1 LSKQFATSNSWVI
14 LSDLLQREGVARQ
27 HLNSYNEFVTRGLQN
42 IVDEI
47 GEVEIETVSTPYKIK
62 FGRLTLGSPR
72 VVEIDGSV
80 SSILPMEARLRNLTY
95 SAPVLLEMTI
105 EEEGLPRDTT
115 RQHIGDLPVMV
126 KSELCQ
132 LSNRS
137 KEQLIEAG
145 EDPNDPGGYFIIHG
159 AERVIVGLEDLSPN
173 KILVDA
179 EKLSGTV
186 TYKSRVYSSVVGYR
200 SKLELTL
207 KQDGA
212 INVKV
217 PSCPVDLP
225 YVIVMRALGIK
236 SDKDIADAVSPKAE
250 IQDLLEVSFDKAA
263 EAPTEK
269 DALVYIGNR
278 VAHGMLEEFRVKRAQ
293 SMLDWGLLPH
303 LGKTDDRRFDKSMF
317 LGEAACKLLELRLGW
332 IEADDKDHY
341 GNKVIKFAGQML
353 ADLFRTA
360 FRNLV
365 RDMKYQLERT
375 GQKRGGNVVG
385 AAIRTGII
393 TDKLNNAI
401 ATGNW
406 GRGKVGVTQLLD
418 RTNYLSTLSH
428 LRRVQSP
435 LSRSQPNFEARDL
448 HATHFGRICPS
459 ETPEGVN
466 CVVPST
472 NILLTDGTQATI
484 GEIGQN
490 WQGTQLATVDIMH
503 DDMAQTTIA
512 RYIATDPTHDGT
524 PVYRVVTEAGRELI
538 ATRDHPLLTDNMTW
552 KLAGDVEPGDRV
564 VVYPALEPVRG
575 LTRLSMQIL
584 TSKSFPTSRS
594 KWEKI
599 SVLSELK
606 KQNLMPLE
614 GGNPKLPVLSRIV
627 GAIFSDAHL
636 HMGSSPFIQ
645 FSLGTEDDGR
655 EVQRDLER
663 LGFKSSMK
671 LRTKH
676 IVRPERQY
684 DMHVYTVTC
693 YSKLL
698 CTLLEKLGAPAGKKT
713 DTRFSI
719 PSWIMEGAPQIKWEF
734 LSAFL
739 GGDGPKPSITHQ
751 IGKKYSISMPPIS
764 FHKVERLRSNGLA
777 LAKQLSE
784 LLTEF
789 GCETLRIVSKRD
801 YMRADGELVT
811 KISIVLGGS
820 KPTLEAVTQKIG
832 YRYSRTKQ
840 RQSLLAGE
848 YLRISRERI
857 LERVEKKKISARLYR
872 EGQFPSQIA
881 PILGESRKTIEHW
894 LYWDKYKRTHKPKS
908 LILPF
913 NEWRGRNVITI
924 GNDDYV
930 LEQIISKEPITGVG
944 DVRDVTTTADSHNF
958 IANGFVT
965 HNCGLVKNL
974 ALSAIISVSVPS
986 QEVEEKLWELGA
998 KQIRDADQ
1006 KLQVDGCR
1014 IFMDG
1019 RFLGYVDDGD
1029 RLAKAFRK
1037 LRREGQINP
1046 SASVLYVA
1054 PVNDKAYPRI
1064 YISLSSGRVLR
1075 PLVVVESGRPL
1086 LNPELIEKVNAG
1098 QNSWRDL
1105 VEQGIIELIDANEEE
1120 NCLVSMNPEDV
1131 TTKNTHMELFPA
1143 AMFGIAASIIPYPE
1157 HNQSPRNTYESAMAK
1172 QSLGFS
1178 SPTYPIS
1185 PHVRQHLL
1193 VSPQAPV
1200 VRTRTLDLLKI
1211 DERPL
1216 GTNCV
1221 VAVLSFEG
1229 YNIEDAIIMNKSSV
1243 ERGMARSFFYR
1254 LYEGEAKQYLGGMRD
1269 TFEVPAAESN
1279 IRGYR
1284 GEKFYRLLE
1293 GDGVVADESQVTG
1306 GDVVIGRTSPPR
1318 FMEEY
1323 KEFEIK
1329 GPYRRDTSVAV
1340 RPSESGVVDSIFMTE
1355 NVEGGRM
1362 FKVRVRD
1369 MRVPEIG
1376 DKFASRHG
1384 QKGVIGLVVP
1394 QEDMPYT
1401 ADGIVPDVIINPHA
1415 FPSRMTV
1422 GQFIESIAGKA
1433 ASFRGSSVD
1442 GSAFAGES
1450 IDEMEKV
1457 LRSRGFEPTGREVMY
1472 DGKTGMK
1479 FATDVFVGVV
1489 YYQKLHHMV
1498 ADKIHARARGQ
1509 VQMLTKQPTEGRAR
1523 GGGLRF
1529 GEMERDCLIAYGA
1542 SMVLKDRLL
1551 DEADKTEIYVCEKCG
1566 LIAYYDAKQRK
1577 YTCKIDG
1584 DQAKISTVVV
1594 AYAFKLLLQEM
1605 MSLNIAPRL
1614 QLKDKV

>member
-1 LSKQFATSNSWVI
+1 MSKQIQRSNSWIV
-14 LSDLLQREGVARQ
+14 LRDLLEREGVARQ
-27 HLNSYNEFVTRGLQN
+27 HLNSYNELISKGLQN

-47 GEVEIETVSTPYKIK
+47 GEVEVETVSTPYKIK
-62 FGRLTLGSPR
+62 FGRITIGAPR

-95 SAPVLLEMTI
+95 SAPILLEMTI
-105 EEEGLPRDTT
+105 EEEGLPRDTS
-115 RQHIGDLPVMV
+115 RQHIGYLPIMV

-132 LSNRS
+132 LSNRTR
-137 KEQLIEAG
+137 EQLIEVG
-145 EDPNDPGGYFIIHG
+145 EDPNDPGGYFVING

-179 EKLSGTV
+179 EKVAGAT

-200 SKLELTL
+200 SKMELTL

-225 YVIVMRALGIK
+225 FVIVMRALGMK
-236 SDKDIADAVSPKAE
+236 SDKDIADAVSPKME
-250 IQDLLEVSFDKAA
+250 IQDLLEVSFDKAS
-263 EAPTEK
+263 EAPTDK
-269 DALVYIGNR
+269 DALVFIGNR
-278 VAHGMLEEFRVKRAQ
+278 VAHGMLEEFRVKRAL

-303 LGKTDDRRFDKSMF
+303 LGKTEDRRFDKAMF
-317 LGEAACKLLELRLGW
+317 MGEAVCKLLELRLGW
-332 IEADDKDHY
+332 TEADDKDHY

-466 CVVPST
+466 C
-472 NILLTDGTQATI
+472 
-484 GEIGQN
+484 
-490 WQGTQLATVDIMH
+490 
-503 DDMAQTTIA
+503 
-512 RYIATDPTHDGT
+512 
-524 PVYRVVTEAGRELI
+524 
-538 ATRDHPLLTDNMTW
+538 
-552 KLAGDVEPGDRV
+552 
-564 VVYPALEPVRG
+564 
-575 LTRLSMQIL
+575 
-584 TSKSFPTSRS
+584 
-594 KWEKI
+594 
-599 SVLSELK
+599 
-606 KQNLMPLE
+606 
-614 GGNPKLPVLSRIV
+614 
-627 GAIFSDAHL
+627 
-636 HMGSSPFIQ
+636 
-645 FSLGTEDDGR
+645 
-655 EVQRDLER
+655 
-663 LGFKSSMK
+663 
-671 LRTKH
+671 
-676 IVRPERQY
+676 
-684 DMHVYTVTC
+684 
-693 YSKLL
+693 
-698 CTLLEKLGAPAGKKT
+698 
-713 DTRFSI
+713 
-719 PSWIMEGAPQIKWEF
+719 
-734 LSAFL
+734 
-739 GGDGPKPSITHQ
+739 
-751 IGKKYSISMPPIS
+751 
-764 FHKVERLRSNGLA
+764 
-777 LAKQLSE
+777 
-784 LLTEF
+784 
-789 GCETLRIVSKRD
+789 
-801 YMRADGELVT
+801 
-811 KISIVLGGS
+811 
-820 KPTLEAVTQKIG
+820 
-832 YRYSRTKQ
+832 
-840 RQSLLAGE
+840 
-848 YLRISRERI
+848 
-857 LERVEKKKISARLYR
+857 
-872 EGQFPSQIA
+872 
-881 PILGESRKTIEHW
+881 
-894 LYWDKYKRTHKPKS
+894 
-908 LILPF
+908 
-913 NEWRGRNVITI
+913 
-924 GNDDYV
+924 
-930 LEQIISKEPITGVG
+930 
-944 DVRDVTTTADSHNF
+944 
-958 IANGFVT
+958 
-965 HNCGLVKNL
+965 GLVKNL
-974 ALSAIISVSVPS
+974 ALSAIISVSVPTA
-986 QEVEEKLWELGA
+986 EVEEKLWELGA

-1006 KLQVDGCR
+1006 KLQTGGCR

-1019 RFLGYVDDGD
+1019 RFLGYVDDGE

-1046 SASVLYVA
+1046 SASILYV
-1054 PVNDKAYPRI
+1054 PPLNDRAYPRL

-1075 PLVVVESGRPL
+1075 PLVVVEGGRPL
-1086 LNPELIEKVNAG
+1086 LGAELIGKVDIG
-1098 QNSWRDL
+1098 QLSWRDL
-1105 VEQGIIELIDANEEE
+1105 VEQGNLELIDANEEE
-1120 NCLVSMNPEDV
+1120 NCLVAMSDEDLS
-1131 TTKNTHMELFPA
+1131 TKNTHMELFPA
-1143 AMFGIAASIIPYPE
+1143 SMFGIAASIIPYPE

-1216 GTNCV
+1216 GQNCV

-1229 YNIEDAIIMNKSSV
+1229 YNIEDAIIMNRSSV
-1243 ERGMARSFFYR
+1243 ERGLARSFFYR

-1269 TFEVPAAESN
+1269 TFEVPSAESN

-1293 GDGVVADESQVTG
+1293 GDGIVSHESQVTG

-1340 RPSESGVVDSIFMTE
+1340 RPSESGVVDSVFMTE

-1369 MRVPEIG
+1369 MRIPEIG

-1384 QKGVIGLVVP
+1384 QKGVVGLVVP

-1401 ADGIVPDVIINPHA
+1401 AEGIVPDVIINPHA

-1433 ASFRGSSVD
+1433 GALRGSPVD
-1442 GSAFAGES
+1442 GSAFAGEH
-1450 IDEMEKV
+1450 IEDLEKI
-1457 LRSRGFEPTGREVMY
+1457 LRGRGFEATGREVMY
-1472 DGKTGMK
+1472 DGKTGKK
-1479 FATDVFVGVV
+1479 FAADVFVGVV

-1566 LIAYYDAKQRK
+1566 LIAFYDAKQRK
-1577 YTCKIDG
+1577 YTCKVDG
-1584 DQAKISTVVV
+1584 DQARISTVVV

-1614 QLKDKV
+1614 QLRDKV

>member
-1 LSKQFATSNSWVI
+1 
-14 LSDLLQREGVARQ
+14 
-27 HLNSYNEFVTRGLQN
+27 
-42 IVDEI
+42 
-47 GEVEIETVSTPYKIK
+47 
-62 FGRLTLGSPR
+62 
-72 VVEIDGSV
+72 
-80 SSILPMEARLRNLTY
+80 
-95 SAPVLLEMTI
+95 
-105 EEEGLPRDTT
+105 
-115 RQHIGDLPVMV
+115 
-126 KSELCQ
+126 
-132 LSNRS
+132 
-137 KEQLIEAG
+137 
-145 EDPNDPGGYFIIHG
+145 
-159 AERVIVGLEDLSPN
+159 
-173 KILVDA
+173 
-179 EKLSGTV
+179 
-186 TYKSRVYSSVVGYR
+186 
-200 SKLELTL
+200 
-207 KQDGA
+207 
-212 INVKV
+212 
-217 PSCPVDLP
+217 
-225 YVIVMRALGIK
+225 
-236 SDKDIADAVSPKAE
+236 
-250 IQDLLEVSFDKAA
+250 
-263 EAPTEK
+263 
-269 DALVYIGNR
+269 
-278 VAHGMLEEFRVKRAQ
+278 
-293 SMLDWGLLPH
+293 
-303 LGKTDDRRFDKSMF
+303 
-317 LGEAACKLLELRLGW
+317 
-332 IEADDKDHY
+332 
-341 GNKVIKFAGQML
+341 
-353 ADLFRTA
+353 
-360 FRNLV
+360 
-365 RDMKYQLERT
+365 
-375 GQKRGGNVVG
+375 
-385 AAIRTGII
+385 
-393 TDKLNNAI
+393 
-401 ATGNW
+401 
-406 GRGKVGVTQLLD
+406 
-418 RTNYLSTLSH
+418 
-428 LRRVQSP
+428 
-435 LSRSQPNFEARDL
+435 
-448 HATHFGRICPS
+448 
-459 ETPEGVN
+459 
-466 CVVPST
+466 
-472 NILLTDGTQATI
+472 
-484 GEIGQN
+484 
-490 WQGTQLATVDIMH
+490 
-503 DDMAQTTIA
+503 
-512 RYIATDPTHDGT
+512 
-524 PVYRVVTEAGRELI
+524 
-538 ATRDHPLLTDNMTW
+538 
-552 KLAGDVEPGDRV
+552 
-564 VVYPALEPVRG
+564 
-575 LTRLSMQIL
+575 
-584 TSKSFPTSRS
+584 
-594 KWEKI
+594 
-599 SVLSELK
+599 
-606 KQNLMPLE
+606 
-614 GGNPKLPVLSRIV
+614 
-627 GAIFSDAHL
+627 
-636 HMGSSPFIQ
+636 
-645 FSLGTEDDGR
+645 
-655 EVQRDLER
+655 
-663 LGFKSSMK
+663 
-671 LRTKH
+671 
-676 IVRPERQY
+676 
-684 DMHVYTVTC
+684 
-693 YSKLL
+693 
-698 CTLLEKLGAPAGKKT
+698 
-713 DTRFSI
+713 
-719 PSWIMEGAPQIKWEF
+719 
-734 LSAFL
+734 
-739 GGDGPKPSITHQ
+739 
-751 IGKKYSISMPPIS
+751 MPPIN
-764 FHKVERLRSNGLA
+764 FHKVERLRTNGLA
-777 LAKQLSE
+777 LARQLAE
-784 LLTEF
+784 LLAEF
-789 GCETLRIVSKRD
+789 GCETSRIVSSRD
-801 YMRADGELVT
+801 YERADGEPVT
-811 KISIVLGGS
+811 RISIVLRGS
-820 KPTLEAVTQKIG
+820 KATLEAVTQTIG

-840 RQSLLAGE
+840 RLALLAGE
-848 YLRISRERI
+848 YLRISRQLIRQRI
-857 LERVEKKKISARLYR
+857 EKKKAAARLYR
-872 EGQFPSQIA
+872 QGHFPSQIA
-881 PILGESRKTIEHW
+881 PTLGETRKTVEHW
-894 LYWDKYKRTHKPKS
+894 LYEDKYEQTYKPKS
-908 LILPF
+908 LLPPF
-913 NEWRGRNVITI
+913 GEWRARNVVAI

-930 LEQIISKEPITGVG
+930 MEQVIRKEPVGGVS

-974 ALSAIISVSVPS
+974 ALSAIISVGVPS

-998 KQIRDADQ
+998 KQIRDADEE
-1006 KLQVDGCR
+1006 LQREGCR

-1019 RFLGYVDDGD
+1019 RFLGYVDDGE

-1037 LRREGQINP
+1037 LRREQQIHP
-1046 SASVLYVA
+1046 GASMLYV
-1054 PVNDKAYPRI
+1054 PPINDNAYPRI

-1086 LNPELIEKVNAG
+1086 LNPELIERVSSG
-1098 QNSWRDL
+1098 QLSWREL
-1105 VEQGIIELIDANEEE
+1105 VDQGVIELIDANEEE
-1120 NCLVSMNPEDV
+1120 NCLVAMSPEDAS
-1131 TTKNTHMELFPA
+1131 TKNTHMELFPA

-1269 TFEVPAAESN
+1269 TFEVPSADSN

-1293 GDGVVADESQVTG
+1293 GDGVVAHESQVTG

-1340 RPSESGVVDSIFMTE
+1340 RPSEAGVVDSIFMTE

-1401 ADGIVPDVIINPHA
+1401 ADGVVPDIIINPHA

-1433 ASFRGSSVD
+1433 AAFRGSSVD

-1450 IDEMEKV
+1450 IEDMEKV
-1457 LRSRGFEPTGREVMY
+1457 LRTRGFEPTGREVMY
-1472 DGKTGMK
+1472 DGKTGKK
-1479 FATDVFVGVV
+1479 FAADVFVGVV

-1614 QLKDKV
+1614 ALKDKV